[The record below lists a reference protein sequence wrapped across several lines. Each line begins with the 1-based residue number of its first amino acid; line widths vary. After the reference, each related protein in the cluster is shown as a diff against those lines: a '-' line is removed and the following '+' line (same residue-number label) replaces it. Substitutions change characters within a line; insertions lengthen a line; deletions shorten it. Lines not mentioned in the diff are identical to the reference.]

1 MTASVTKE
9 NMTTKVA
16 MEASI
21 KRAERRMTE
30 VMKKELKAEMATRA
44 EIAELRDLLLKLRDL
59 LAELTS
65 DGGVD

>member
-1 MTASVTKE
+1 
-9 NMTTKVA
+9 
-16 MEASI
+16 
-21 KRAERRMTE
+21 MTE